1 MGLFDFLKKPE
12 STPAAPGAPTPGAP
26 APDANAAPA
35 PAGTP
40 PAKSGPRYQGSKYV
54 TPAEPAAPQGIPP
67 MPPMPDF
74 GGQDQ
79 GPLAQPQMPD
89 FPFEPQNVLEHL
101 LLLAPIDENARPA
114 FYQALLQENILM
126 VLAPDETIGTG
137 QVELTEGQQIQLQVL
152 QDGRLP
158 IFTSEARLSDG
169 GMDAS
174 TIAWTPIPGQ
184 AFFAMT
190 QGQDCVL
197 NPFSP
202 AGKLLPA
209 AEITAL
215 LTGQLTQGGGLP
227 ADAQVTLS
235 TPELPEGLGESLAQ
249 FGAENADIKAI
260 YVAQMQLAGD
270 DSQPPRLLLGF
281 DTISHNPDFMQQ
293 LGPALEGRTGQF
305 QHVDLM
311 LIDLESEE
319 GVNPYFRQPEVEPV
333 YKAS

>member
-1 MGLFDFLKKPE
+1 MGLFDFLKNKPE
-12 STPAAPGAPTPGAP
+12 SAPATPPTPAPTAT
-26 APDANAAPA
+26 
-35 PAGTP
+35 PAGDAATP
-40 PAKSGPRYQGSKYV
+40 ASAPEAASAKSGPRYQGSKYV
-54 TPAEPAAPQGIPP
+54 APAEPTPQIPP
-67 MPPMPDF
+67 MPPMLQ
-74 GGQDQ
+74 GQ
-79 GPLAQPQMPD
+79 GPLAPQPTPE

-126 VLAPDETIGTG
+126 VLAPDENVGTG
-137 QVELTEGQQIQLQVL
+137 EVQLAEGQQIQLQVL

-209 AEITAL
+209 AEIQAL

-235 TPELPEGLGESLAQ
+235 TPELPEGLAESLAQ
-249 FGAENADIKAI
+249 FGTDNADIKAI

-281 DTISHNPDFMQQ
+281 DTVSHDPEFMQQ
-293 LGPALEGRTGQF
+293 LGPALEGRTGNF

-311 LIDLESEE
+311 LLDLTSDQ
-319 GVNPYFRQPEVEPV
+319 GVNPYFQQPEVQPV
-333 YKAS
+333 YTAA

>member
-1 MGLFDFLKKPE
+1 MGLFDFLKNKPE
-12 STPAAPGAPTPGAP
+12 ATPANPATPAQ
-26 APDANAAPA
+26 PDAAGEAAPA
-35 PAGTP
+35 KT
-40 PAKSGPRYQGSKYV
+40 GPRYQGSKYV
-54 TPAEPAAPQGIPP
+54 APAEPTPAMPPIPP
-67 MPPMPDF
+67 MPADLQ
-74 GGQDQ
+74 GQ
-79 GPLAQPQMPD
+79 GPLAPPPMPD

-126 VLAPDETIGTG
+126 VLAPDENMGTG
-137 QVELTEGQQIQLQVL
+137 EVQLTEGQQIQLQVL

-174 TIAWTPIPGQ
+174 TIAWTPIPGH

-209 AEITAL
+209 DEIQAL
-215 LTGQLTQGGGLP
+215 LSGQLTQGGGLP
-227 ADAQVTLS
+227 ADAQVTL
-235 TPELPEGLGESLAQ
+235 TAPELPEGLAESLSE
-249 FGAENADIKAI
+249 FGAGNADIRAI
-260 YVAQMQLAGD
+260 YVAQMQLVGNEG
-270 DSQPPRLLLGF
+270 QPARLLLGF
-281 DTISHNPDFMQQ
+281 DTISHDPEFMQQ
-293 LGPALEGRTGQF
+293 LGPALEGRTGDF

-311 LIDLESEE
+311 LIDLTSEE
-319 GVNPYFRQPEVEPV
+319 GVNPYFQQPDVKPV
-333 YKAS
+333 YKAE

>member
-12 STPAAPGAPTPGAP
+12 SASATPSPTPGATPTGADDATP
-26 APDANAAPA
+26 AP
-35 PAGTP
+35 
-40 PAKSGPRYQGSKYV
+40 KSGPRYQGSKYV
-54 TPAEPAAPQGIPP
+54 APAEPTPQIPP
-67 MPPMPDF
+67 MPPMPD
-74 GGQDQ
+74 GLANQ
-79 GPLAQPQMPD
+79 GVPPMPD

-101 LLLAPIDENARPA
+101 LLLAPVDENARPA
-114 FYQALLQENILM
+114 FYQALMQEDILM
-126 VLAPDETIGTG
+126 VLAPDENLGTG
-137 QVELTEGQQIQLQVL
+137 LIQLTEGQQIQLQVL

-209 AEITAL
+209 AEIQAL

-227 ADAQVTLS
+227 ADAQVLLS
-235 TPELPEGLGESLAQ
+235 TPELPAGLGESLAE
-249 FGAENADIKAI
+249 FGQANADIRAI

-270 DSQPPRLLLGF
+270 ESQAPRLLLGF
-281 DTISHNPDFMQQ
+281 DTISHDPDFMQQ
-293 LGPALEGRTGQF
+293 LGPALEGRTGDF

-311 LIDLESEE
+311 LLDLTSEE
-319 GVNPYFRQPEVEPV
+319 GVNPYFQQPEVQPV
-333 YKAS
+333 YTAA

>member
-1 MGLFDFLKKPE
+1 MGLFDFLKNKPE
-12 STPAAPGAPTPGAP
+12 SAPASPATPAQPGTTPTEGEA
-26 APDANAAPA
+26 
-35 PAGTP
+35 

-54 TPAEPAAPQGIPP
+54 APAEPTPVPP
-67 MPPMPDF
+67 MPPMPPFPGDLQ
-74 GGQDQ
+74 GQ
-79 GPLAQPQMPD
+79 GPLAPPPMPD

-126 VLAPDETIGTG
+126 VLAPDENLGTG
-137 QVELTEGQQIQLQVL
+137 EVQLTEGQQIQLQVL

-169 GMDAS
+169 GMDAG

-209 AEITAL
+209 AEIQAL

-235 TPELPEGLGESLAQ
+235 APELPEGLADSLTE
-249 FGAENADIKAI
+249 FGTGNADIRAI

-270 DSQPPRLLLGF
+270 NSQPPRLLLGF
-281 DTISHNPDFMQQ
+281 DTISHDPDFMQQ
-293 LGPALEGRTGQF
+293 LGPALEGRTGDF

-311 LIDLESEE
+311 LIDLTSEE
-319 GVNPYFRQPEVEPV
+319 GVNPYFQQPEVTPV
-333 YKAS
+333 YKAE

>member
-1 MGLFDFLKKPE
+1 
-12 STPAAPGAPTPGAP
+12 
-26 APDANAAPA
+26 
-35 PAGTP
+35 
-40 PAKSGPRYQGSKYV
+40 
-54 TPAEPAAPQGIPP
+54 
-67 MPPMPDF
+67 MPD
-74 GGQDQ
+74 GLANQ
-79 GPLAQPQMPD
+79 GVPPMPD

-101 LLLAPIDENARPA
+101 LLLAPVDENARPA
-114 FYQALLQENILM
+114 FYQALMQEDILM
-126 VLAPDETIGTG
+126 VLAPDENLGTG
-137 QVELTEGQQIQLQVL
+137 LIQLTEGQQIQLQVL

-209 AEITAL
+209 AEIQAL

-227 ADAQVTLS
+227 ADAQVLLS
-235 TPELPEGLGESLAQ
+235 TPELPAGLGESLAE
-249 FGAENADIKAI
+249 FGQANADIRAI

-270 DSQPPRLLLGF
+270 ESQAPRLLLGF
-281 DTISHNPDFMQQ
+281 DTISHDPDFMQQ
-293 LGPALEGRTGQF
+293 LGPALEGRTGDF

-311 LIDLESEE
+311 LLDLTSEE
-319 GVNPYFRQPEVEPV
+319 GVNPYFQQPEVQPV
-333 YKAS
+333 YTAA

>member
-1 MGLFDFLKKPE
+1 MGLFDFLKNKPE
-12 STPAAPGAPTPGAP
+12 SAPAGSPTPAQ
-26 APDANAAPA
+26 PDANQTGDAAP
-35 PAGTP
+35 
-40 PAKSGPRYQGSKYV
+40 KSGPRYQGSKYV
-54 TPAEPAAPQGIPP
+54 APVEPTPVPP
-67 MPPMPDF
+67 MPPMPPMPMGLD
-74 GGQDQ
+74 GQ
-79 GPLAQPQMPD
+79 GPLASPPMPE

-101 LLLAPIDENARPA
+101 LLLAPVDENARPA

-126 VLAPDETIGTG
+126 VLAPDENMGTG
-137 QVELTEGQQIQLQVL
+137 EIQLAEGQQIQLQVL

-209 AEITAL
+209 AEIQAL

-235 TPELPEGLGESLAQ
+235 TPELPEGLAESLTE
-249 FGAENADIKAI
+249 FGTSNADIRAI

-281 DTISHNPDFMQQ
+281 DTISHDPDFMQQ
-293 LGPALEGRTGQF
+293 LGPALEGRTGDF

-311 LIDLESEE
+311 LLDLTSEE
-319 GVNPYFRQPEVEPV
+319 GVNPYFQQPEVQPI
-333 YKAS
+333 YTAA

>member
-12 STPAAPGAPTPGAP
+12 SAPATPGAPTPGATP
-26 APDANAAPA
+26 AAANAAPA
-35 PAGTP
+35 QEAA

-54 TPAEPAAPQGIPP
+54 APAEPTPQIPP
-67 MPPMPDF
+67 MPPMPA
-74 GGQDQ
+74 GLQGQ
-79 GPLAQPQMPD
+79 GPLAQPEAPE
-89 FPFEPQNVLEHL
+89 FPFEPQNILEHL

-126 VLAPDETIGTG
+126 VLAPDDNVGTG
-137 QVELTEGQQIQLQVL
+137 EVQLTEGQQIQLQVL

-209 AEITAL
+209 AEIQAL
-215 LTGQLTQGGGLP
+215 LMGQLGQGGGLP

-235 TPELPEGLGESLAQ
+235 APELPEGLGESLAR
-249 FGAENADIKAI
+249 FGADNADIRAI

-281 DTISHNPDFMQQ
+281 DTISHDPDFMQQ
-293 LGPALEGRTGQF
+293 LGPALEGRTGTF

-311 LIDLESEE
+311 LLDLTSQE
-319 GVNPYFRQPEVEPV
+319 GVNPYFQQPEVQPI
-333 YKAS
+333 YTAS

>member
-12 STPAAPGAPTPGAP
+12 SAPATPGAPTPGAP
-26 APDANAAPA
+26 ASDAKAAPSQEAAPA
-35 PAGTP
+35 KG
-40 PAKSGPRYQGSKYV
+40 GPRYQGSKYV
-54 TPAEPAAPQGIPP
+54 TPAEPAMQGIPP

-74 GGQDQ
+74 AGQ
-79 GPLAQPQMPD
+79 GPLAPQPEAPE
-89 FPFEPQNVLEHL
+89 FPFEPQNILEHL
-101 LLLAPIDENARPA
+101 LLLAPVDENARPA

-126 VLAPDETIGTG
+126 VLAPDENVGTG
-137 QVELTEGQQIQLQVL
+137 QVELAEGQQIQLQVL

-209 AEITAL
+209 AEIQAL
-215 LTGQLTQGGGLP
+215 LTGQLGQGGLP

-235 TPELPEGLGESLAQ
+235 APELPEGLGESLVE
-249 FGAENADIKAI
+249 FGTGNADIKAI

-270 DSQPPRLLLGF
+270 DSQAPRLLLGF
-281 DTISHNPDFMQQ
+281 DTVSHNPDFMQQ
-293 LGPALEGRTGQF
+293 LGPALEGRTGNF

-311 LIDLESEE
+311 LLDLTSAE
-319 GVNPYFRQPEVEPV
+319 GVNPYFQQPEVQPL
-333 YKAS
+333 YTAS

>member
-1 MGLFDFLKKPE
+1 MGLFDFLKNKPE
-12 STPAAPGAPTPGAP
+12 SAPATPPTP
-26 APDANAAPA
+26 APDTTPTGDAATPA
-35 PAGTP
+35 P
-40 PAKSGPRYQGSKYV
+40 KSGPRYQGSKYV
-54 TPAEPAAPQGIPP
+54 APAEPTPQIPP
-67 MPPMPDF
+67 MPPMSQ
-74 GGQDQ
+74 GQ
-79 GPLAQPQMPD
+79 GPLAPPAVPE

-126 VLAPDETIGTG
+126 VLAPDENVGTG
-137 QVELTEGQQIQLQVL
+137 EVQLTEGQQIQLQVL

-209 AEITAL
+209 AEIQAL
-215 LTGQLTQGGGLP
+215 LMGQLTQGNGLP
-227 ADAQVTLS
+227 SDAQVTLS
-235 TPELPEGLGESLAQ
+235 TPELPEGLAESLAQ
-249 FGAENADIKAI
+249 FGADNADIKAI

-281 DTISHNPDFMQQ
+281 DTISHQPEFMQQ
-293 LGPALEGRTGQF
+293 LGPALEGRTGTF

-311 LIDLESEE
+311 LLDLSSPE
-319 GVNPYFRQPEVEPV
+319 GVNPYFLQPEVQPV
-333 YKAS
+333 YKAA

>member
-1 MGLFDFLKKPE
+1 MGLFDFLKNKPE
-12 STPAAPGAPTPGAP
+12 VTPATPATP
-26 APDANAAPA
+26 AQPNAGEAAPA
-35 PAGTP
+35 KT
-40 PAKSGPRYQGSKYV
+40 GPRYQGSKYV
-54 TPAEPAAPQGIPP
+54 APAEPTPVVPP
-67 MPPMPDF
+67 MPADLQ
-74 GGQDQ
+74 GQ
-79 GPLAQPQMPD
+79 GPLAPPPMPD

-126 VLAPDETIGTG
+126 VLAPDETMGTG
-137 QVELTEGQQIQLQVL
+137 EVQLSEGQQIQLQVL

-174 TIAWTPIPGQ
+174 TIAWTPIPGH

-209 AEITAL
+209 DEIQAL
-215 LTGQLTQGGGLP
+215 LAGQLTQSGGIP

-235 TPELPEGLGESLAQ
+235 APELPEGLAESLSE
-249 FGAENADIKAI
+249 FGAGNADIRAI
-260 YVAQMQLAGD
+260 YVAQMQLVGD
-270 DSQPPRLLLGF
+270 ESQPPRLLLGF
-281 DTISHNPDFMQQ
+281 DTISHDPEFMQQ
-293 LGPALEGRTGQF
+293 LGPALEGRTGGF

-311 LIDLESEE
+311 LIDLTSAE
-319 GVNPYFRQPEVEPV
+319 GVNPYFQQPEVTPV
-333 YKAS
+333 YKAE

>member
-1 MGLFDFLKKPE
+1 MGLFDFLKNKPE
-12 STPAAPGAPTPGAP
+12 VTPATPATP
-26 APDANAAPA
+26 AQPNAGEAAPA
-35 PAGTP
+35 KT
-40 PAKSGPRYQGSKYV
+40 GPRYQGYQYV
-54 TPAEPAAPQGIPP
+54 APAEPTPVAPP
-67 MPPMPDF
+67 MPADLQ
-74 GGQDQ
+74 GQ
-79 GPLAQPQMPD
+79 GPLAPPPMPD

-126 VLAPDETIGTG
+126 VLAPDETMGTG
-137 QVELTEGQQIQLQVL
+137 EVQLSEGQQIQLQVL

-174 TIAWTPIPGQ
+174 TIAWTPIPGH

-209 AEITAL
+209 DEIQAL
-215 LTGQLTQGGGLP
+215 LAGQLTQSGGIP

-235 TPELPEGLGESLAQ
+235 APELPEGLAESLSE
-249 FGAENADIKAI
+249 FGAGNADIRAI
-260 YVAQMQLAGD
+260 YVAQMQLVGD
-270 DSQPPRLLLGF
+270 ESQPPRLLLGF
-281 DTISHNPDFMQQ
+281 DTISHDPEFMQQ
-293 LGPALEGRTGQF
+293 LGPALEGRTGGF

-311 LIDLESEE
+311 LIDLTSAE
-319 GVNPYFRQPEVEPV
+319 GVNPYFQQPEVTPV
-333 YKAS
+333 YKAE

>member
-12 STPAAPGAPTPGAP
+12 SAPATPPTPAPNAP
-26 APDANAAPA
+26 AADDAAAAAP
-35 PAGTP
+35 
-40 PAKSGPRYQGSKYV
+40 KSGPRYQGSKYV
-54 TPAEPAAPQGIPP
+54 APAEPTPQIPP
-67 MPPMPDF
+67 MPPMPQ
-74 GGQDQ
+74 GQ
-79 GPLAQPQMPD
+79 GPLAPPPAPE

-126 VLAPDETIGTG
+126 VLAPDETVGTG

-215 LTGQLTQGGGLP
+215 LTGQLTQGGGMP

-235 TPELPEGLGESLAQ
+235 APELPEGLAESLAQ
-249 FGAENADIKAI
+249 FGADNADIKAI
-260 YVAQMQLAGD
+260 YVAQMQLVGD

-281 DTISHNPDFMQQ
+281 DTVSHDPEFMQQ
-293 LGPALEGRTGQF
+293 LGPALEGRTGTF

-311 LIDLESEE
+311 LLDLTSDQ
-319 GVNPYFRQPEVEPV
+319 GVNPYFQQPEVTPV
-333 YKAS
+333 YTA